1 MRRND
6 ARLESEPQPDMQALS
21 SLLPID
27 GAMAICAAWL
37 AIGAAGLAAPRK
49 LGLVARVL
57 FPASAALSLALA
69 AIALTAIPGQAETAV
84 LAIGLP
90 GLPFHLRLDALSA
103 FFLLLVGLASAGITI
118 FAAGYFREG
127 EGTAPGLIC
136 LQYHVFLASMAL
148 VILADDAY
156 MFMVMWETMAL
167 SSFFLV
173 TTNHRIAEIRR
184 AGYLYLLIAHIGA
197 IAILLCFGVLQANT
211 GDYTFANMRAQSLSP
226 FWSSCAFLLA
236 LFGFGAKA
244 GILPLHVWLP
254 EAHPA
259 APSPVSALMS
269 GVMLK
274 TAIYGML
281 RVSLDILPAPLWWW
295 GMVALSLGFAT
306 ALFGVVFAAVQV
318 DMKRLLAYSSIENI
332 GLIVLALGLTLVFS
346 AFGLK
351 ALAALALTA
360 LLYHCLNHAIFKS
373 LLFLGTGSV
382 LHATH
387 ERSLGKLGGLMRF
400 MPWVAWTA
408 LIGAVASAG
417 LPPLNGFVSEW
428 LLLQSFL
435 FTVLLPNPYLSMLVP
450 IFAAGVALVAALGGY
465 VMVKFFGV
473 IFLGQPREEHAEK
486 PKDAGGFERLG
497 LIWLAAGCIL
507 FGLFPVAT
515 IEIIDPIPYALVGQ
529 GLAQSGH
536 IGNWLLLAPV
546 NAERAAYSPLV
557 FLLMTTLFVGLAFV
571 LVRRFY
577 HGRLRRAAPW
587 DCGFPLQTARMQD
600 TAEGFGQPIRQIFEP
615 FYRQSRELPTPFVRA
630 PRYRVTIEDPFW
642 GWVYVTIAHAVESVS
657 RVVGLLQRGRI
668 SIYLLYSFL
677 TLIAL
682 LFFT

>member
-1 MRRND
+1 
-6 ARLESEPQPDMQALS
+6 
-21 SLLPID
+21 
-27 GAMAICAAWL
+27 
-37 AIGAAGLAAPRK
+37 
-49 LGLVARVL
+49 
-57 FPASAALSLALA
+57 
-69 AIALTAIPGQAETAV
+69 
-84 LAIGLP
+84 
-90 GLPFHLRLDALSA
+90 
-103 FFLLLVGLASAGITI
+103 
-118 FAAGYFREG
+118 
-127 EGTAPGLIC
+127 
-136 LQYHVFLASMAL
+136 
-148 VILADDAY
+148 
-156 MFMVMWETMAL
+156 
-167 SSFFLV
+167 
-173 TTNHRIAEIRR
+173 
-184 AGYLYLLIAHIGA
+184 
-197 IAILLCFGVLQANT
+197 
-211 GDYTFANMRAQSLSP
+211 
-226 FWSSCAFLLA
+226 
-236 LFGFGAKA
+236 
-244 GILPLHVWLP
+244 
-254 EAHPA
+254 
-259 APSPVSALMS
+259 
-269 GVMLK
+269 
-274 TAIYGML
+274 
-281 RVSLDILPAPLWWW
+281 
-295 GMVALSLGFAT
+295 
-306 ALFGVVFAAVQV
+306 VFAAVQV

-332 GLIVLALGLTLVFS
+332 GLIVLSLGLTLVFAS
-346 AFGLK
+346 FGMQ

-387 ERSLGKLGGLMRF
+387 ERSLGKLGGLMRY

-473 IFLGQPREEHAEK
+473 IFLGQPREEQVAK
-486 PKDAGGFERLG
+486 AKDAGGFERLG
-497 LIWLAAGCIL
+497 LIWLSAGCIL

-529 GLAQSGH
+529 GLAQSGR

-615 FYRQSRELPTPFVRA
+615 FYRQARELPTPFDRA

-642 GWVYVTIAHAVESVS
+642 GWVYLSIARAVEAAS
-657 RVVGLLQRGRI
+657 RVVGMLQRGRI